1 MSYPYNVPAYNKL
14 RLPTPDAVD
23 ETQRQVVVVLSPTE
37 YWEYLNGQMS
47 ALGEIN
53 IWQQRSGAL
62 TAEDAV
68 DIYNN
73 EVEFVYD
80 LCDFVNECL
89 KNLGEGEPPAEPDE
103 GAPPTDGPQRGDAP
117 GVSEDPL
124 DDQLDCIWAA
134 TGPAFE
140 VFDDFVTSAIAIAQ
154 SAVDALAQ
162 YDDSVT
168 LLLRVA
174 PNLPVKV
181 AEQLS
186 NAVAVLTQAIVNDLD
201 AARQQQAVE
210 DAWRCSAFCAVKER
224 GAPYT
229 LTRADMVDA
238 VGAWTR
244 AVDDNSAVP
253 LAIIRLLAQFIRTT
267 WQVGLLLTRWS
278 IATDDACNNNWETL
292 CDCPQ
297 PPQTFVVTYDGGGY
311 QDYTNQDGLA
321 SGFGNPAPSM
331 EAEITSGGGDTS
343 GITFVELDATRQ
355 VDNLAMD
362 CHYVTDNGTL
372 FARVTLLDDQGND
385 VGQETIGQSG
395 SGWRTVSFSIT
406 GPAKK
411 LKYQVGRASGFNA
424 GEIYADN
431 LTWRQR

>member
-1 MSYPYNVPAYNKL
+1 MSYPFNVPSYNKL

-47 ALGEIN
+47 ALGEVN
-53 IWQQRSGAL
+53 IWQQRAGAL
-62 TAEDAV
+62 TAQDAV

-73 EVEFVYD
+73 EVQFVYD

-89 KNLGEGEPPAEPDE
+89 KSLGEGEPPAEPDE

-117 GVSEDPL
+117 GVSEEPL

-162 YDDSVT
+162 YDDNVT

-186 NAVAVLTQAIVNDLD
+186 NAVAILTQALVNDLD

-210 DAWRCSAFCAVKER
+210 DAWRCSAFCSVKQR
-224 GAPYT
+224 GVPYT

-278 IATDDACNNNWETL
+278 ISTDDACNNNWQTL

-297 PPQTFVVTYDGGGY
+297 PPQTFTVTFDSSGY
-311 QDYTNQDGLA
+311 QDYVNEDSKA
-321 SGFGNPAPSM
+321 SNFGNPAPSL
-331 EAEITSGGGDTS
+331 EAERTGGAGDTS
-343 GITFVELDATRQ
+343 GVAVVNLDATRQ
-355 VDNLAMD
+355 VDQIAMD

-372 FARVTLLDDQGND
+372 FARVSRLDDND
-385 VGQETIGQSG
+385 NVLDQETIGQSG
-395 SGWRTVSFSIT
+395 SGWRTVQFSMS

-411 LKYQVGRASGFNA
+411 LKYQVGRASGFNPD
-424 GEIYADN
+424 EIYADN
-431 LTWRQR
+431 LTWRQQ